1 MCSPRDVSRGLSFL
15 SEERSFARRTRQQ
28 VSLEAGDRLG
38 DRYEV
43 VRAITSGGMGSIY
56 EARDLQNG
64 GQRVAIKQLLEHLME
79 GEQAAM
85 FRSKFEAEIAFLRR
99 LQHPGIPRAYDSF
112 VVNGV
117 YYMVM
122 EFIVGRNLEQELEE
136 RLQLTGQP
144 FGVDQ
149 IIRDCRQV
157 LDILIYLHGQTPPLL
172 HRDIKPANLI
182 REHPS
187 GRIRLVDFGMARLL
201 NEPNA
206 TQTQLGTLGY
216 SPLEQ
221 LQGKAEQRSDVY
233 ALGASLHH
241 LVTGV
246 VPTVLNIPP
255 VHNLKPDLDPAI
267 AAIIDRACSSELNIR
282 FSSAKEM
289 LRGLDELRP
298 HLPMITDSPLKLQPL
313 PRLDEPP
320 PPRPVVPAAP
330 MEPVHDF
337 GDDLPA
343 APLEIPPTPPRV
355 ESETV
360 SVPAVKRPAAQF
372 SLGQQLAAIAL
383 LAALAFLFGMGV
395 GNKNEPVA
403 TATPK
408 VSNTPVEAPT
418 AVPISVVT
426 PTPRPTSVAVAPP
439 PPPKPKA
446 TPKPVAPKPPPPRPR
461 PKPPP
466 EEEPES
472 FALDNTPSYPTAVQ
486 STSARETIGLLDK
499 SSHLEINLDTDW
511 NPIGR
516 VQSRDYFTRSFRKNT
531 NRYDLELDVKGYVM
545 ESTAA
550 TYQRSFQADH
560 RGWTPIQL
568 AGADQAYADGRGR
581 SQKVQALVIRA
592 GHYYWFSLRGNGAG
606 LAEKFPEELKT
617 SWDSVS
623 VVDR

>member
-1 MCSPRDVSRGLSFL
+1 MAEDCSIL
-15 SEERSFARRTRQQ
+15 ERTRPQ
-28 VSLEAGDRLG
+28 VSLEAGDKLG

-64 GQRVAIKQLLEHLME
+64 GQRVAVKQLLEHLLE

-85 FRSKFEAEIAFLRR
+85 FRTKFEAEIAFLRR

-112 VVNGV
+112 VVGGV

-136 RLQLTGQP
+136 RMQLTGQP

-157 LDILIYLHGQTPPLL
+157 LDILIYLHSQTPPLL

-255 VHNLKPDLDPAI
+255 VHNLKPDLDPAT

-282 FSSAKEM
+282 FASAKEM
-289 LRGLDELRP
+289 LRALDELRP
-298 HLPMITDSPLKLQPL
+298 HLPMIVDSPLKLQPL

-320 PPRPVVPAAP
+320 PPAPVPTTP

-337 GDDLPA
+337 GADDPA
-343 APLEIPPTPPRV
+343 EPLVEPAPVKV
-355 ESETV
+355 ETETV
-360 SVPAVKRPAAQF
+360 SGPAMKRPAPQF

-395 GNKNEPVA
+395 GNKNDASP
-403 TATPK
+403 TPTPK
-408 VSNTPVEAPT
+408 ISQTAEAVESPT
-418 AVPISVVT
+418 AVPISVDT
-426 PTPRPTSVAVAPP
+426 PTPTPTAVAVAPLPKPRATPKP
-439 PPPKPKA
+439 PPPKPKP
-446 TPKPVAPKPPPPRPR
+446 PK

-466 EEEPES
+466 EDEPETFS
-472 FALDNTPSYPTAVQ
+472 LSNTPSYPTASQ
-486 STSARETIGLLDK
+486 SGSARETLGLLDK
-499 SSHLEINLDTDW
+499 SSHLEINLDSDW
-511 NPIGR
+511 NPVGR

-531 NRYDLELDVKGYVM
+531 NSYELELDVKGYTM
-545 ESTAA
+545 ESSAS
-550 TYQRSFQADH
+550 TYMKSFEAEH

-568 AGADQAYADGRGR
+568 AGADAAYSEGRGR
-581 SQKVQALVIRA
+581 SQKAQALVLRQ

-606 LAEKFPEELKT
+606 VADKFPDELKT
-617 SWDSVS
+617 SWESVS
-623 VVDR
+623 VIDR

>member
-1 MCSPRDVSRGLSFL
+1 
-15 SEERSFARRTRQQ
+15 
-28 VSLEAGDRLG
+28 VSLEAGDKLG

-64 GQRVAIKQLLEHLME
+64 NLRVAVKQLLEHLLE

-85 FRSKFEAEIAFLRR
+85 FRTKFEAEVAFLRR

-149 IIRDCRQV
+149 IIRDSRQV

-172 HRDIKPANLI
+172 HRDVKPANLI

-282 FSSAKEM
+282 FASAKEM
-289 LRGLDELRP
+289 LRALDELRP
-298 HLPMITDSPLKLQPL
+298 HLPMIVDAPLKLQPL
-313 PRLDEPP
+313 PRLDEPAP
-320 PPRPVVPAAP
+320 PPLVNVP
-330 MEPVHDF
+330 MEPIHDF
-337 GDDLPA
+337 DEDLPV
-343 APLEIPPTPPRV
+343 APLEIPKTATKV
-355 ESETV
+355 ETETV
-360 SVPAVKRPAAQF
+360 SVPAMKRPAAQF
-372 SLGQQLAAIAL
+372 SVGQQLAAIAL

-395 GNKNEPVA
+395 GHKDEPTASPSPKISQAPPVETPVA
-403 TATPK
+403 LPVSLRTPTATPTK
-408 VSNTPVEAPT
+408 M
-418 AVPISVVT
+418 AVV
-426 PTPRPTSVAVAPP
+426 PP
-439 PPPKPKA
+439 PVPKA
-446 TPKPVAPKPPPPRPR
+446 TPKPAAPKPKPKPK

-486 STSARETIGLLDK
+486 SGSARETLGLLDK

-511 NPIGR
+511 NPVGR

-531 NRYDLELDVKGYVM
+531 NTYEMELDVKGYVM
-545 ESTAA
+545 EAA
-550 TYQRSFQADH
+550 SGTYMRSFEADH
-560 RGWTPIQL
+560 RGWTQIQL
-568 AGADQAYADGRGR
+568 PGADLAYSDGRGR
-581 SQKVQALVIRA
+581 SQKVQALVLRQ

-606 LAEKFPEELKT
+606 LAEKFPDELKT
-617 SWDSVS
+617 CWDSVS

>member
-1 MCSPRDVSRGLSFL
+1 M
-15 SEERSFARRTRQQ
+15 
-28 VSLEAGDRLG
+28 SLEAGDKLG

-56 EARDLQNG
+56 EARDLQNS
-64 GQRVAIKQLLEHLME
+64 GQRVAVKQLLEHLME

-85 FRSKFEAEIAFLRR
+85 FRTKFEAEIDFLRR

-112 VVNGV
+112 IVNGV

-136 RLQLTGQP
+136 RMQLTGQP

-157 LDILIYLHGQTPPLL
+157 LDILIYLHSQTPPLL

-255 VHNLKPDLDPAI
+255 VHNLKPDLDPAT

-289 LRGLDELRP
+289 LRALDELRP
-298 HLPMITDSPLKLQPL
+298 HLPMIVDAPLKLQPL

-320 PPRPVVPAAP
+320 PPPPPVQPAP
-330 MEPVHDF
+330 MEPVQDF
-337 GDDLPA
+337 GGDAPEPL
-343 APLEIPPTPPRV
+343 PLELPTSPQKV
-355 ESETV
+355 ETETV
-360 SVPAVKRPAAQF
+360 SVPAVKRPSAQF

-395 GNKNEPVA
+395 GNKNESGA
-403 TATPK
+403 SASPK
-408 VSNTPVEAPT
+408 PSAAPVETPT
-418 AVPISVVT
+418 AVPISVAT
-426 PTPRPTSVAVAPP
+426 PTPTATTVAVVPP
-439 PPPKPKA
+439 PRPKA
-446 TPKPVAPKPPPPRPR
+446 TPRPAPPKPPPPRP
-461 PKPPP
+461 KPQPSP
-466 EEEPES
+466 EEAPES
-472 FALDNTPSYPTAVQ
+472 FSLGDTPSYPIASQ
-486 STSARETIGLLDK
+486 SGSARETLGLLDK
-499 SSHLEINLDTDW
+499 SSHLEINLDSDW
-511 NPIGR
+511 NPVGR

-531 NRYDLELDVKGYVM
+531 NTYELELDVKGYTM
-545 ESTAA
+545 ESPPT
-550 TYQRSFQADH
+550 TYKRSFEADH

-568 AGADQAYADGRGR
+568 AGADVAYSEGSGR
-581 SQKVQALVIRA
+581 SQKAQALVLRQ

-606 LAEKFPEELKT
+606 VAENFPNELKT
-617 SWDSVS
+617 SWESVS
-623 VVDR
+623 VIDR

>member
-1 MCSPRDVSRGLSFL
+1 M
-15 SEERSFARRTRQQ
+15 
-28 VSLEAGDRLG
+28 SLEAGDRLG
-38 DRYEV
+38 ERYEV

-56 EARDLQNG
+56 EARDSQNG
-64 GQRVAIKQLLEHLME
+64 NQRVAVKQLLEHLME

-85 FRSKFEAEIAFLRR
+85 FRTKFEAEIDFLRR

-136 RLQLTGQP
+136 RMQLTGQP

-157 LDILIYLHGQTPPLL
+157 LDILIYLHSQTPPLL

-255 VHNLKPDLDPAI
+255 VHNLKPDLDPAT

-282 FSSAKEM
+282 FTSAKEM
-289 LRGLDELRP
+289 LRALDELRP
-298 HLPMITDSPLKLQPL
+298 HLPMIVDSPLKLQPL

-320 PPRPVVPAAP
+320 PAPPMKAAP

-337 GDDLPA
+337 GEDDPAPALELPVTV
-343 APLEIPPTPPRV
+343 PKTD
-355 ESETV
+355 SETV
-360 SVPAVKRPAAQF
+360 SIPATKRPAAQL

-395 GNKNEPVA
+395 GNKNEQ
-403 TATPK
+403 TP
-408 VSNTPVEAPT
+408 SPTPGRSTSPRAESPT
-418 AVPISVVT
+418 AQPISIAT
-426 PTPRPTSVAVAPP
+426 PTPSPTRVAVAPP
-439 PPPKPKA
+439 PRPKA
-446 TPKPVAPKPPPPRPR
+446 TPKRVERKPPPPPR

-466 EEEPES
+466 EEAPES
-472 FALDNTPSYPTAVQ
+472 FSLGNTPSYPTAVQ
-486 STSARETIGLLDK
+486 SGSARETLGLLDK

-511 NPIGR
+511 NPVGR

-531 NRYDLELDVKGYVM
+531 NTYEMELDVKGYTM
-545 ESTAA
+545 EASA
-550 TYQRSFQADH
+550 TTYRRSFEAEH

-568 AGADQAYADGRGR
+568 AGADAAFSEGRGR
-581 SQKVQALVIRA
+581 SQKVQALILRQ

-606 LAEKFPEELKT
+606 VAEKFPDELKT
-617 SWDSVS
+617 SWESVS
-623 VVDR
+623 VIDR